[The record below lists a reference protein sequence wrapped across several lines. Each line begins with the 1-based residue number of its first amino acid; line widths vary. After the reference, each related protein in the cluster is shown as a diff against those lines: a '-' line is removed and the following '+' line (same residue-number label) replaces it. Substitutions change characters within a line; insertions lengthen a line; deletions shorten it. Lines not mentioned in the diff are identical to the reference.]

1 MRRRHHFTHRWPHV
15 SSVTRRRAAPVP
27 HQTSR
32 GGFVLIVVTIVIVL
46 LSLAAYNYSGTMQV
60 ELEAAMMSGR
70 DVEARM
76 AAESGIEYAATRI
89 MDYGYDDT
97 INLYHDPAS
106 FNGYLIRDA
115 TSPRG
120 RLRFSIL
127 VPDEANLTGG
137 GTRFG
142 VTNENSKFNINRLLE
157 IDEYD
162 TEEVGYV
169 YEAMAQIPGMTDD
182 IADAILDWLDTDS
195 DRRPGG
201 AESGDYEA
209 LPIPY
214 SAKNGPMDSID
225 ELLKVQGVTPLLFYG
240 EDANRNGL
248 LDPNEDDGDAS
259 SPLDNGD
266 GILDLGWQTYLT
278 ATSRER
284 NTDPDGVEKIN
295 LNQGQMT
302 ELFDALEPE
311 LGEEAAAFIV
321 AFRLGGTDYAQQLP
335 GDTQNVEGL
344 ISRANI
350 DLTVVPQYTF
360 TSIYD
365 LIGGET
371 NAVKMQSGTT
381 QTFTSPWPE
390 DANTILNE
398 FPKLERIL
406 TVTDDAYIEGRININ
421 QARVEVMRAVPGMP
435 AAVPDAILA
444 ARPAID
450 LTGASS
456 NLLARRNTAAWIL
469 AENLVDLET
478 LRLLGPY
485 ITTGGDVY
493 RFQVVGHFD
502 RGGPGV
508 RLEAMIDA
516 TQAPPKVTFVRDLT
530 SLGPGYH
537 PSLLQSFQQ

>member
-1 MRRRHHFTHRWPHV
+1 MKRLKRIAQVRQN
-15 SSVTRRRAAPVP
+15 SAPVAFSAP
-27 HQTSR
+27 GPESR
-32 GGFVLIVVTIVIVL
+32 RTNRLGFVLVVVTIVIVL
-46 LSLAAYNYSGTMQV
+46 LSLAAYNYFGTMQV
-60 ELEAAMMSGR
+60 EFEAATMGGR

-76 AAESGIEYAATRI
+76 AAESGIEYVATRI
-89 MDYGYDDT
+89 RHHDFDDT
-97 INLYHDPAS
+97 INLYHDPSA
-106 FNGYLIRDA
+106 FNGYLIRDS

-120 RLRFSIL
+120 RLRFSVL
-127 VPDEANLTGG
+127 VPDETNLTSGAI
-137 GTRFG
+137 RFG
-142 VTNENSKFNINRLLE
+142 LTSESSKFNINRLLD

-162 TEEVGYV
+162 TEEVGLV
-169 YEAMAQIPGMTDD
+169 YDAMAQIPGMTDD
-182 IADAILDWLDTDS
+182 IVDAILDWIDSDS

-209 LPIPY
+209 LAIPY
-214 SAKNGPMDSID
+214 SAKNGPMESID
-225 ELLKVQGVTPLLFYG
+225 EMLKIQGVTPLLFYG

-248 LDPNEDDGDAS
+248 LDPNENDGDAS
-259 SPLDNGD
+259 LPADNAD
-266 GILDLGWQTYLT
+266 GILDLGWQTYFT

-284 NTDPDGVEKIN
+284 NTDPDGIEKIN

-311 LGEEAAAFIV
+311 LGAEAAAFII
-321 AFRLGGTDYAQQLP
+321 AYRIGGTDYASQLP
-335 GDTQNVEGL
+335 GDPQGVEGL
-344 ISRANI
+344 ISRADI

-360 TSIYD
+360 TSIYE

-371 NAVKMQSGTT
+371 NAVRMTSGVT

-398 FPKLERIL
+398 FPKLEQIL

-421 QARVEVMRAVPGMP
+421 QARVEVLRAVPNMP
-435 AAVPDAILA
+435 TTVPDGIIA
-444 ARPAID
+444 ARPAVD
-450 LTGASS
+450 LTGASA
-456 NLLARRNTAAWIL
+456 NIMARRNTAAWIL
-469 AENLVDLET
+469 AEGLVDLET

-502 RGGPGV
+502 QGGPTT

-516 TQAPPKVTFVRDLT
+516 TEVPPKVTFVRDLT
-530 SLGPGYH
+530 SLGRGYH
-537 PSLLQSFQQ
+537 PSLLQAPE